1 MEFPQPLQA
10 PGPIRPITC
19 VEMHTAG
26 EPTRIVWN
34 GIPPLTGTL
43 LEQRAQAKSQ
53 FDEFRRVL
61 MLEPR
66 GHYDMYGAILRPET
80 ELVSSGKA
88 HIGVL
93 FMHNEGFSTM
103 CGHATIALGRF
114 LVDVDEKVFPRRKE
128 LKHDSASQTTTLN
141 LHVPCGVVEITVP
154 TLACGKSDA
163 SRPVS
168 FVSVPSFATA
178 ISLQVPVPEKYRW
191 AELRGKTAVTADFAY
206 GGAYYCMIGAEE
218 LGFPGG
224 LGEAKLQ
231 DMDRATK
238 LLKDAVVTNP
248 DLQYL
253 TQDIRTAEEGFLY
266 GIMIT
271 DTRLG
276 HVSAS
281 EGTAASRAQLD
292 VSSEETGLCFFA
304 NQQIDR
310 SPTGSCVAAR
320 VALAHAKGS
329 LPGGEKRIY
338 NSLVTRAYR
347 GLSGFVGSVFDD
359 AGTGG
364 GDQRSVRVCVEGY
377 AYYTGYH
384 SFVVEKEDGLGVD
397 GFSVRDIAL

>member
-1 MEFPQPLQA
+1 MEIPQPLEA
-10 PGPIRPITC
+10 LGPIRPITC

-26 EPTRIVWN
+26 EPTRIIWK

-43 LEQRAQAKSQ
+43 LEQRAQAKAQ

-80 ELVSSGKA
+80 ELVASGKA
-88 HIGVL
+88 HMGVL

-114 LVDVDEKVFPRRKE
+114 LVDVDEEVFPRRKE
-128 LKHDSASQTTTLN
+128 LRYDPVSRTTTLN
-141 LHVPCGVVEITVP
+141 LHVPCGVVEVTVP
-154 TLACGKSDA
+154 TLASGKSDA

-168 FVSVPSFATA
+168 FVSVPSFATG
-178 ISLQVPVPEKYRW
+178 ISIQIPVPEKYRW
-191 AELRGKTAVTADFAY
+191 AELGGKTSVMADFASGGDGPCDEIAQ
-206 GGAYYCMIGAEE
+206 GGAGYQSGSETSHSGYS
-218 LGFPGG
+218 
-224 LGEAKLQ
+224 
-231 DMDRATK
+231 
-238 LLKDAVVTNP
+238 
-248 DLQYL
+248 
-253 TQDIRTAEEGFLY
+253 TAEEGVLY

-276 HVSAS
+276 HISAT
-281 EGTAASRAQLD
+281 EGTAAARAQLEA
-292 VSSEETGLCFFA
+292 SGEETGLYFFA

-310 SPTGSCVAAR
+310 SPTGGCVAAR

-329 LPGGEKRIY
+329 LPAGEKRIY

-359 AGTGG
+359 AGTNGA
-364 GDQRSVRVCVEGY
+364 DQRIVRVCVEGY

-384 SFVVEKEDGLGVD
+384 SFVVEKEDGIGLD